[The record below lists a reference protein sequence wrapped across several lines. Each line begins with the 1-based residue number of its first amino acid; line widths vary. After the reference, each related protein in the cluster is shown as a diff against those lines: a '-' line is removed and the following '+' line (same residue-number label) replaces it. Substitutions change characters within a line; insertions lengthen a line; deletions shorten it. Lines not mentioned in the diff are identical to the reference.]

1 MNLYTLADANHL
13 GIITLLNIETKGC
26 AMLAKTPLH
35 ACHLSM
41 GSRLVDFHGW
51 EMPLHYGS
59 QLEEHEV
66 VRKSAGMFDVS
77 HMTVV
82 DVLGAGGR
90 QFLRKLLT
98 NDVDQ
103 LQHNGRALYTC
114 MCNEHGGIIDD
125 LIVYQRASDNYRL
138 VLNSATR
145 ERDLAWIREKIC
157 GFSAGLQERTELAML
172 AVQGPDALPKT
183 LNVLNPAQADAIST
197 LTYFECVDVGDWFFA
212 RTGYTGED
220 GLEIILPETEITGLW
235 NALIAAGVKPC
246 GLAARDTLRLEA
258 GMLLYGQDMDETTTP
273 LESNLNWTVK
283 WEPEDRDFIGL
294 GALLSQKQQGL
305 TRKLVGLTLKEK
317 GIMRN
322 GQRVVIEGHADGI
335 ITSGT
340 YSPTL
345 AKSIAFARLPIEAG
359 EHVLVDIRGKLYEAD
374 VSKPRFIKHGK
385 AI

>member
-1 MNLYTLADANHL
+1 M
-13 GIITLLNIETKGC
+13 I
-26 AMLAKTPLH
+26 AKTPLYANH
-35 ACHLSM
+35 QALGARM
-41 GSRLVDFHGW
+41 VDFHGW

-59 QLEEHEV
+59 QLEEHHII
-66 VRKSAGMFDVS
+66 RQHAGMFDVS

-98 NDVDQ
+98 NDVD
-103 LQHNGRALYTC
+103 LLEHTGRALYTC

-125 LIVYQRASDNYRL
+125 LIVYQRAPDNYRM

-145 ERDLAWIREKIC
+145 NEDLAWIRSKIS

-172 AVQGPDALPKT
+172 AIQGPEAIQKT
-183 LNVLNPAQADAIST
+183 LSVLSPAEIDAIST
-197 LTYFECVDVGDWFFA
+197 LTYFESVDVGHRFFA

-220 GLEIILPETEITGLW
+220 GLEIILPNEDIAILW
-235 NALIAAGVKPC
+235 NQLLDAGVKPC

-273 LESNLNWTVK
+273 LESGLEWTIK
-283 WEPEDRDFIGL
+283 WQPQDRDFIGM

-305 TRKLVGLTLKEK
+305 KRKFVGLKLEGK
-317 GIMRN
+317 GIMRA
-322 GQRVVIEGHADGI
+322 GQKVIIEGHQDGI
-335 ITSGT
+335 ITSGS

-345 AKSIAFARLPIEAG
+345 NQSIAFARVPIDTGDE
-359 EHVLVDIRGKLYEAD
+359 VLVDIRGKHAKAH
-374 VSKPRFIKHGK
+374 VGKARFVKHGK
-385 AI
+385 GI

>member
-1 MNLYTLADANHL
+1 M
-13 GIITLLNIETKGC
+13 I
-26 AMLAKTPLH
+26 AKTPLYASH
-35 ACHLSM
+35 IACSAKM
-41 GSRLVDFHGW
+41 VDFHGW

-59 QLEEHEV
+59 QIDEHHC
-66 VRKSAGMFDVS
+66 VRQHAGMFDVS

-103 LQHNGRALYTC
+103 LERNGRALYTC

-145 ERDLAWIREKIC
+145 EHDLNWIREKIT
-157 GFSAGLQERTELAML
+157 GFSAGLQERPELAMI
-172 AVQGPDALPKT
+172 AVQGPEAIAKLLT
-183 LNVLNPAQADAIST
+183 VLNPAQIDAVST
-197 LTYFECVDVGDWFFA
+197 LTPFECVDVENWFFA

-220 GLEIILPETEITGLW
+220 GIEMIIPQDYLVDLWSRLLE
-235 NALIAAGVKPC
+235 AGIKPC
-246 GLAARDTLRLEA
+246 GLGARDTLRLEA
-258 GMLLYGQDMDETTTP
+258 GLMLYGQDMDETTTP
-273 LESNLNWTVK
+273 LESALAWTVK
-283 WEPEDRDFIGL
+283 WQPEDRDFIGM
-294 GALLSQKQQGL
+294 GSLLSQKQHGVK
-305 TRKLVGLTLKEK
+305 RKLVGLTLEDKA
-317 GIMRN
+317 IMRT
-322 GQRVVIEGHADGI
+322 GQRIIVPGQADGI

-345 AKSIAFARLPIEAG
+345 GKSIAFARVPQETG
-359 EHVLVDIRGKLYEAD
+359 EQVTVEIRGKQFTAH
-374 VSKPRFIKHGK
+374 VGKPRFVKQGK